1 MPNPTP
7 QPVRIQSNAPT
18 KVAAAVKVTSQCP
31 SCGRKNAVVFTVIP
45 SANSRPDEKPRLV
58 CLACC
63 PKVPSEA

>member
-1 MPNPTP
+1 MSNPAP
-7 QPVRIQSNAPT
+7 QPVRTQSNAPA
-18 KVAAAVKVTSQCP
+18 KDPAAVKVTAQCP

-63 PKVPSEA
+63 PKVPSES